1 MDFKSF
7 VYNIVHL
14 INTAI
19 IPLIFGVALVS
30 FLFGMVRYYFLNG
43 ANAEDKEKARSF
55 MLWGLL
61 GMVLLFSVWGLISI
75 AHNTLL
81 SL

>member
-7 VYNIVHL
+7 ISHIVNL
-14 INTAI
+14 INSAI
-19 IPLIFGVALVS
+19 IPLIFGLALLS
-30 FLFGMVRYYFLNG
+30 FLFGMMRYYFLNG
-43 ANAEDKEKARSF
+43 ANTEDKEKARSF
-55 MLWGLL
+55 MLWGLI

-81 SL
+81 PL